1 MAKKKIKLLITT
13 TFKQY
18 VDYELDEGESVDD
31 ALERANGDTDLY
43 NNALDTLDFD
53 TEITLVK

>member
-18 VDYELDEGESVDD
+18 VEYDCEDNESEADILD
-31 ALERANGDTDLY
+31 RANADTDLLD
-43 NNALDTLDFD
+43 NALDTLDFE